1 MTVGAKRISGS
12 AIRALA
18 IAASLVGAASVA
30 PAAFADAKATLD
42 EVDPGQPVSEISVD
56 LAAWVIATKDNLG
69 RPFAVID
76 KAAAQVLVFDG
87 KGRLQGLAPVLIG
100 SSVGDLTAQ
109 GVVDRELRDIPMNHR
124 TTPAG
129 GYYGAYGPA
138 AGGQRVL
145 WVDFESAIS
154 IHPVSD
160 TTIGEQR
167 KKRLA
172 SPTVEDNRI
181 THGCINVSETFY
193 TGLVQPVFAEKGGMF
208 YILPDWM
215 PAEEAFPGFKPPN
228 LVMAQQR

>member
-1 MTVGAKRISGS
+1 MHHGAKRQSRDTV
-12 AIRALA
+12 RALA
-18 IAASLVGAASVA
+18 LAASLMGAVSVV
-30 PAAFADAKATLD
+30 PAAAAETKAAETKGTID
-42 EVDPGQPVSEISVD
+42 EVDPGQPVSQISID
-56 LAAWVIATKDNLG
+56 LAAWVIATKDNLD

-87 KGRLQGLAPVLIG
+87 KGRLKGLAPVLIG

-129 GYYGAYGPA
+129 AYYGAYGPA

-154 IHPVSD
+154 MHPVSD
-160 TTIGEQR
+160 TSIGEQR

-172 SPTVEDNRI
+172 SPGVDDNRI
-181 THGCINVSETFY
+181 THGCINVSESFY
-193 TGLVQPVFAEKGGMF
+193 TGVVQPVFSGKGGMF

-215 PAEEAFPGFKPPN
+215 PVEEAFPGFRPP
-228 LVMAQQR
+228 QG